1 MRKMR
6 LGAICAVGILTLCG
20 TCASGATIFFT
31 DVEVV
36 TSSGGGT
43 VEVYNPNGLSAVNS
57 NSEPGESGAGHADLT
72 TGTLGIL
79 STGDFP
85 AGGAG
90 LNAPFTL
97 AQMGDTIA
105 ATGPTAGTHLGIS
118 LSVDG
123 TSTLSDPTQ
132 SFTVLLVAAYAPG
145 TFDNG
150 GSPVFGEGFV
160 LGPGTLDPSS
170 YFSSIGVTNSGSL
183 GSGPQSIPLSVSFD
197 TLGPNFQFVVGLAT
211 EDSSS
216 EPTGTTWDVDYNHTL
231 TVALIAPDGV
241 SLTSGSGLPGTEAA
255 TPEPDSLALLASGMI
270 LPAAFEKARRR
281 LV

>member
-1 MRKMR
+1 MRR
-6 LGAICAVGILTLCG
+6 WNALTFGGVG
-20 TCASGATIFFT
+20 ASGATIYFT

-57 NSEPGESGAGHADLT
+57 NSESGESGSGHADLT

-85 AGGAG
+85 AGGAN

-97 AQMGDTIA
+97 AQMGDTIT
-105 ATGPTAGTHLGIS
+105 ATGATAGAHLGIN

-132 SFTVLLVAAYAPG
+132 SFTALVVAAYAPG

-150 GSPVFGEGFV
+150 GSPIFGEGFV

-170 YFSSIGVTNSGSL
+170 YFSAIGVTNAGSF
-183 GSGPQSIPLSVSFD
+183 GSGPQNIPLSVSFD
-197 TLGPNFQFVVGLAT
+197 TLGANFQFVVGLAT

-231 TVALIAPDGV
+231 TVALAAPDGV
-241 SLTSGSGLPGTEAA
+241 SLTSGSGLPGTRAA
-255 TPEPDSLALLASGMI
+255 TPEPNSLAMLACGLLLLA
-270 LPAAFEKARRR
+270 AFGKARCQR
-281 LV
+281 V